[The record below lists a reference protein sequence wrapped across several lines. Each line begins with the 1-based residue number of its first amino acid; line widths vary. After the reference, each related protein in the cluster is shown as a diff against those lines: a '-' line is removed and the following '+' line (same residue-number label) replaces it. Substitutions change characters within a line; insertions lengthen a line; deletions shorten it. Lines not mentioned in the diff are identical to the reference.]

1 MLTFRLCDVDIGAE
15 WRAAGDG
22 FECGESF
29 IRPFRHAALENV
41 AVADGSRIL
50 VLVRERYAGRSGAE
64 LAAGV
69 QTGRFTPVD
78 RDRFDRLAQQL
89 REWPLQWQMLVI
101 DAPSQ
106 AKPWNDE
113 SVLAT
118 LEAGPWGTAPVFL
131 VAEHGKLWGDW
142 DAARL
147 LHLLPRTSLDPV
159 RAVRYLAEY
168 ANPYARSTLFRG
180 LQLLTERSRAEWAW
194 QAGYETLSIA
204 YPEPWYRPRAGE
216 LCEGADPVEAFET
229 IVSSSLRRWM
239 NVSEEHL
246 GVELSGGLDSAI
258 VASSAAALC
267 KRPLRSYG
275 IALMGD
281 SREDQP
287 ERRAELTRRFGL
299 IDTEVPIAS
308 YLPLAPGSCRL
319 DGRAPVL
326 PWEEGY
332 YEVFWEL
339 LGDASTHGTEILL
352 TGFGGD
358 ELCGLR
364 PSELR
369 AIRGESAAVAV
380 PDEASESGPSFLT
393 PSARATL
400 LEELDLPPRAPCSD
414 SAVECAALSA
424 ARYMRRGI
432 WPVHPLCTPELVHFC
447 AHLPAEWRYRR
458 RIERELLTRRGCSD
472 RVIHPRERDDFSWA
486 LAATLR
492 GPARPLVE
500 RLFTESALH
509 ELEIVD
515 AGRLMSAYNAWCD
528 RGPLEEAVQY
538 FAAAVTELCLRPMR

>member
-1 MLTFRLCDVDIGAE
+1 MLTFFLNDVDIGAE

-22 FECGESF
+22 YECGESY
-29 IRPFRHAALENV
+29 IRPFRHAALESV
-41 AVADGSRIL
+41 AVTDGSRLL
-50 VLVRERYAGRSGAE
+50 VQVRERSAGRSGAE

-69 QTGRFTPVD
+69 QTGRLTPVD
-78 RDRFDRLAQQL
+78 SGCFARLAEQL

-101 DAPSQ
+101 DAPSK
-106 AKPWNDE
+106 AKPRSEE
-113 SVLAT
+113 SVLAR
-118 LEAGPWGTAPVFL
+118 LEAGQWGTAPVFL
-131 VAEHGKLWGDW
+131 VSDHGKLWGDW
-142 DAARL
+142 DAGRL
-147 LHLLPRTSLDPV
+147 LHLLPRKSLDPA
-159 RAVRYLAEY
+159 RATRYLTEY
-168 ANPYARSTLFRG
+168 ANPYARVTLFRG
-180 LQLLTERSRAEWAW
+180 LQLLTERSRAEWAGR
-194 QAGYETLSIA
+194 AGCETLRID

-216 LCEGADPVEAFET
+216 LCDDADPVEAFET

-246 GVELSGGLDSAI
+246 GAELSGGLDSAI
-258 VASSAAALC
+258 VAGSAAALC

-287 ERRAELTRRFGL
+287 ERRAELAQCFGL

-308 YLPLAPGSCRL
+308 FLPIAPGSCRL
-319 DGRAPVL
+319 DGRAPML

-332 YEVFWEL
+332 HEVFWEL
-339 LGDASTHGTEILL
+339 LGKASGHGIEVLL

-369 AIRGESAAVAV
+369 AIRGESAVVAALEENSV
-380 PDEASESGPSFLT
+380 SAPSFLT

-400 LEELDLPPRAPCSD
+400 GDDLDEPPRAPCSD
-414 SAVECAALSA
+414 SAVECAAYSA

-432 WPVHPLCTPELVHFC
+432 WPVHPMCTPELVHFC

-458 RIERELLTRRGCSD
+458 RIERELLARRGCSD
-472 RVIHPRERDDFSWA
+472 RVIYPRERDDFSFA

-500 RLFTESALH
+500 RLFANPALH
-509 ELEIVD
+509 ELGIVD
-515 AGRLMSAYNAWCD
+515 AGRLRSAYAAWCEG
-528 RGPLEEAVQY
+528 GPRDEAVQY
-538 FAAAVTELCLRPMR
+538 FAAAVTELCLQPMV